1 MKKVILTFLVI
12 VPLISFAQNKITW
25 SFPIKPGST
34 EWGNAISY
42 QERLN
47 LYNIP
52 DNLLDIISTKE
63 LTRTCLN
70 YPEIGLIFTRN
81 DLQLGYN
88 HISKIFNGYK
98 ELESRNDAGKELLS
112 IYKTYNP
119 GGFDKNS
126 TDLEIGNYIIKFT
139 YIELLIAQPNI
150 LKNLSSIE
158 VNELRIECI
167 RKFKEKKDLQEFY
180 GVIGLETTALILA
193 RIYEKYLSEKIP
205 EFNDAKYKSFVNNA
219 IVYDPHILDEIVTKC
234 EILDSYE

>member
-25 SFPIKPGST
+25 NFPIKPGST

-52 DNLLDIISTKE
+52 GNLLDIISTKE
-63 LTRTCLN
+63 LIGTCLN
-70 YPEIGLIFTRN
+70 YPEIRLIFTRN

-88 HISKIFNGYK
+88 HISQIFNGYK
-98 ELESRNDAGKELLS
+98 ELESRNDAGKELLR
-112 IYKTYNP
+112 IYKSYNP

-126 TDLEIGNYIIKFT
+126 TNLEIGNHIIEFT
-139 YIELLIAQPNI
+139 YIELLIAQSNI
-150 LKNLSSIE
+150 LKNLSSTE

-180 GVIGLETTALILA
+180 GVIGLETTALVLA
-193 RIYEKYLSEKIP
+193 RIYKKYLSETIP
-205 EFNDAKYKSFVNNA
+205 EFNDAKYQSFVNNA
-219 IVYDPHILDEIVTKC
+219 IVYDPLILDKIVAKC
-234 EILDSYE
+234 EILDSDE